1 MYHITENKE
10 HQSVANMLTVIV
22 SNSLTFSIYILP
34 AQT

>member
-1 MYHITENKE
+1 
-10 HQSVANMLTVIV
+10 MLTVIV